1 MLNYRNFADLAW
13 TVSTELARIPRDI
26 DIVVGIP
33 RSGLFAAWYIGLARN
48 LPVIDLPCFLNGGE
62 AAIGRTR
69 RTSRAAVGALPTR
82 ILLVDDSAFYGKTM
96 RQSAERV
103 RAAHAQAEIIT
114 VAVYA
119 EEQQHKDVDI
129 ILGAVPV
136 PRIFEWNM
144 AHSWIVEKSCYDLD
158 GVLCRDPTPAENAD
172 EAAYRRFLVEA
183 EPLVIPTGRIRKIVT
198 SRLEQ
203 DRAVTEDWLAGHAV
217 EYDELVMLDLPSR
230 AARRQFGIHGEFK
243 SAVYREDKEALL
255 FVESEPPQATLIAK
269 TSRKVVFD
277 YEGRRMVQPQNADE
291 IYARTRAAQ
300 RPRSLRRRLARRAP
314 NFLKPLWT

>member
-13 TVSTELARIPRDI
+13 TVSAELARIPRDI

-48 LPVIDLPCFLNGGE
+48 FPIIDLPGFLNGGE

-69 RTSRAAVGALPTR
+69 PTACSRTDAPRR
-82 ILLVDDSAFYGKTM
+82 ILLVDDSALYGKTM

-103 RAAHAQAEIIT
+103 RAAHPQADVVT
-114 VAVYA
+114 VVVYG
-119 EEQQHKDVDI
+119 EERQHPDI
-129 ILGAVPV
+129 DIVLEAVPV

-144 AHSWIVEKSCYDLD
+144 PHSWIVEASCYDMD

-172 EAAYRRFLVEA
+172 EAAYRRFLREA
-183 EPLVIPTGRIRKIVT
+183 EPLLLPTGRIRKIVS

-203 DRAVTEDWLAGHAV
+203 DRAATEDWLARHGIA
-217 EYDELVMLDLPSR
+217 YDELVMLDLPSR

-243 SAVYREDKEALL
+243 SAVYREDRHALL
-255 FVESEPPQATLIAK
+255 FVESEPAQATLIAK

-277 YEGRRMVQPQNADE
+277 YEGRRMIQPQNADE
-291 IYARTRAAQ
+291 IYARTRTAQ
-300 RPRSLRRRLARRAP
+300 ASRSIRRRLARRSP
-314 NFLKPLWT
+314 VFLKRLWT

>member
-48 LPVIDLPCFLNGGE
+48 FPVIDLPGFLNGGE

-69 RTSRAAVGALPTR
+69 PTSCIRTETPRR
-82 ILLVDDSAFYGKTM
+82 ILLVDDSVLRGKTM
-96 RQSAERV
+96 RQSVERV
-103 RAAHAQAEIIT
+103 RAAHPQADIIT
-114 VAVYA
+114 MVVYG
-119 EEQQHKDVDI
+119 EERQHSGIDI
-129 ILGAVPV
+129 VLDAVPV

-144 AHSWIVEKSCYDLD
+144 SHSWIVEASCYDMD
-158 GVLCRDPTPAENAD
+158 GVLCRDPTPAESAD

-183 EPLVIPTGRIRKIVT
+183 EPLLIPTGRIRKIVT

-203 DRAVTEDWLAGHAV
+203 DRAATEDWLARHGVA
-217 EYDELVMLDLPSR
+217 YDELVMLDLPSR
-230 AARRQFGIHGEFK
+230 AARRQFGVHGEFK
-243 SAVYREDKEALL
+243 STVYRDDRQALL
-255 FVESEPPQATLIAK
+255 FVESEPAQATLIAK

-277 YEGRRMVQPQNADE
+277 YEGRRMVQPQNADQ
-291 IYARTRAAQ
+291 IYARTRTAQ
-300 RPRSLRRRLARRAP
+300 ASRSMRRRLARRAAT
-314 NFLKPLWT
+314 FLKPLWT